1 MRMPARVFRWFELRV
16 GACFGW
22 RCGVWAAG
30 GGLLGVWW
38 RAGSPGRVI
47 LGQPGTDD
55 KRTHRAQKS
64 LSLTA
69 ESPLGLE
76 SNCAPRASPLRTPE
90 RMRSCRHSFDAD
102 DASEWSMRRLPS
114 QMSPWRGSRQVGR
127 IMSQTRSAA
136 CPKVGTS
143 ERWAVGSLPACASA
157 LISSAPLSR
166 CGEPDR
172 RPRPDSDVAL
182 AAAHDHADYPAP
194 GAARLDQQA
203 QPVAVRVLAAR
214 GMLDALGRQLPHALL
229 LGTGKRGELFPLQVG
244 TDCDRGELAR
254 AYLDEKP
261 LLTSAFGNFW
271 ESLRWF
277 LGVGGG
283 T

>member
-1 MRMPARVFRWFELRV
+1 MRMPTRVFRWFELRV

-102 DASEWSMRRLPS
+102 DASEWSMRCLPS
-114 QMSPWRGSRQVGR
+114 QMSPRRGSRQVGR
-127 IMSQTRSAA
+127 IMSQTCSAA

-143 ERWAVGSLPACASA
+143 ERWVVGSLPACASA
-157 LISSAPLSR
+157 LISSRRCLAWASPTAGHGPIPISRLRPATLTRTTQLRAPLT
-166 CGEPDR
+166 
-172 RPRPDSDVAL
+172 L
-182 AAAHDHADYPAP
+182 TT
-194 GAARLDQQA
+194 RLS
-203 QPVAVRVLAAR
+203 PSPSEC
-214 GMLDALGRQLPHALL
+214 LPHGACSTLL
-229 LGTGKRGELFPLQVG
+229 ADSFP
-244 TDCDRGELAR
+244 TRSSSPPAE
-254 AYLDEKP
+254 
-261 LLTSAFGNFW
+261 
-271 ESLRWF
+271 
-277 LGVGGG
+277 GG
-283 T
+283 TVPPSGGN